1 MDYTR
6 LMQKAVN
13 FIEGRLTTHIELE
26 DIADV
31 ANFSMF
37 HFHRMFVVVVGTT
50 PKDYIRRR
58 RLSKAARELIFT
70 SRPISEIATSYQF
83 VSQASFTRAFKKQF
97 EITPGK
103 LRRSKSAFSCF
114 NAIDVKKEIKR
125 KGAHKMDL
133 KIVEKEALK
142 VIGMKVITTQK
153 NNTIPQLWNRFNPR
167 CKEIRNIAQEG
178 VCVGICPNV
187 DTNDFSEN
195 TEFAYIAGM
204 IVENFDEVP
213 EGMETLEIP
222 AQKYAV
228 ATHKG
233 ALDTLNDTYHYLY
246 AEWLPNSDYEFCP
259 TAEIEWYD
267 KRFIFASPD
276 SEFDIYIPVK

>member
-6 LMQKAVN
+6 LMEKAIS
-13 FIEGRLTTHIELE
+13 FIEGRLTTRIELE

-58 RLSKAARELIFT
+58 RLSRAARELVFST
-70 SRPISEIATSYQF
+70 RPISEIATRYQF
-83 VSQASFTRAFKKQF
+83 ISQASFTRAFKKQF
-97 EITPGK
+97 ETTPGK
-103 LRRSKSAFSCF
+103 LRRTKSAFTCF
-114 NAIDVKKEIKR
+114 NAIDVKNEVQR
-125 KGAHKMDL
+125 KGAPKMEV
-133 KIVEKEALK
+133 KIVEKEAFK
-142 VIGMKVITTQK
+142 VIGLKVVTTQK
-153 NNTIPQLWNRFNPR
+153 KNTIPQLWDKFNAR
-167 CKEIRNIAQEG
+167 WQDVKNIAQEG
-178 VCVGICPNV
+178 VCVGICPSV
-187 DTNDFSEN
+187 DDKDFDEN

-204 IVENFDEVP
+204 IVKNFTEVP

-233 ALDTLNDTYHYLY
+233 PLDKLHDTYHYLY
-246 AEWLPNSDYEFCP
+246 AEWLKDSDYEFCP
-259 TAEIEWYD
+259 SAEIEWYD
-267 KRFIFASPD
+267 DRFIFNSPE

>member
-31 ANFSMF
+31 ANFSI

-58 RLSKAARELIFT
+58 RLSKAARELVFT
-70 SRPISEIATSYQF
+70 SRPISEIAISYQF

-114 NAIDVKKEIKR
+114 NAVDVKTEIKR

-133 KIVEKEALK
+133 KIVEKEAMK
-142 VIGMKVITTQK
+142 IVGMKVITTQK
-153 NNTIPQLWNRFNPR
+153 NNTIPQLWDKFNPR
-167 CKEIRNIAQEG
+167 CSEIKNIAQKG

-187 DTNDFSEN
+187 VTKDFDEN
-195 TEFAYIAGM
+195 TKFAYIAGM
-204 IVENFDEVP
+204 IVENFDNVP
-213 EGMETLEIP
+213 KGMETLEIP

-233 ALDTLNDTYHYLY
+233 SLDTLHDTYHYLY
-246 AEWLPNSDYEFCP
+246 AEWLPNSDYEFWP
-259 TAEIEWYD
+259 SAEIEWYD
-267 KRFIFASPD
+267 EQFKFSSPD